1 MHKTFAISLCISLTV
16 VFLISCGKSKPTAPA
31 TTGEEQKTAPKE
43 TPQKETAKPTG
54 IRAFTGKL
62 KSISLPFVYRLHKE
76 DYDPKRVYQ
85 PENSDFIEE
94 INIVYGYLADTSQYF
109 YVVTLYP
116 GDDHVPFLH
125 VFDKSGKPVS
135 ESALYIGTCGPGC
148 GVHCDEELTIS
159 KNLEVYIRAET
170 IAYECNDEGK
180 ELTERKEI
188 HQLTTREGKI
198 KDGHLKLREK
208 KSDLLKK

>member
-1 MHKTFAISLCISLTV
+1 MHKTFTISLCIALTTIV
-16 VFLISCGKSKPTAPA
+16 LMSCGKSKTTTPA
-31 TTGEEQKTAPKE
+31 DTGEEQKTVPKE
-43 TPQKETAKPTG
+43 ASRKETVKPTG

-62 KSISLPFVYRLHKE
+62 KAISLPFVYRLHKE

-94 INIVYGYLADTSQYF
+94 TSIVYGYLADTSQYF

-116 GDDHVPFLH
+116 GDDHVPFLQ
-125 VFDKSGKPVS
+125 VFDKSGKHIS
-135 ESALYIGTCGPGC
+135 ESELYIGTCGPGC

-159 KNLEVYIRAET
+159 QDLEVYIRAET
-170 IAYECNDEGK
+170 IAYECDDEGK
-180 ELTERKEI
+180 ELTHRKEI
-188 HQLTTREGKI
+188 HQITTREGRI